1 MAMKLGAQGQAAL
14 NKAAVNMAKLDI
26 QRVAIDSVQL
36 WADNPRQNDKAVP
49 KVADSLKEHGQRK
62 PIVVW
67 RQNMTVYAGN
77 TTYKAAKHLGWTH
90 INVAFADFPSEQA
103 AIAYGIADNK
113 TSEYSDWDDTVL
125 SALIRADE
133 GFFNK
138 TNTAMSDRELAGLKM
153 GAEKP
158 EALPAVDIEGQ
169 NAGMGE
175 FVVIQFETA
184 EECAEFKEM
193 VGMGTQERTL
203 LFSDLRG
210 YLGGGA

>member
-1 MAMKLGAQGQAAL
+1 MAIKLGAQGQAAMT
-14 NKAAVNMAKLDI
+14 KVAANLAKLDV
-26 QRVAIDSVQL
+26 QRVPIDSIHL

-49 KVADSLKEHGQRK
+49 KVADSLREHGQRK

-67 RQNMTVYAGN
+67 RQNNTVYAGN
-77 TTYKAAKHLGWTH
+77 TLYKAAKSLGWTH

-113 TSEYSDWDDTVL
+113 TSEYSDWDDDVL

-138 TNTAMSDRELAGLKM
+138 TNTAMSDRELAGLRM
-153 GAEKP
+153 STEKP
-158 EALPAVDIEGQ
+158 EALPVADVEGQ

-175 FVVIQFETA
+175 FVVVQFETA

-193 VGMGTQERTL
+193 VGMGVQERTV

-210 YLGGGA
+210 HLRGA